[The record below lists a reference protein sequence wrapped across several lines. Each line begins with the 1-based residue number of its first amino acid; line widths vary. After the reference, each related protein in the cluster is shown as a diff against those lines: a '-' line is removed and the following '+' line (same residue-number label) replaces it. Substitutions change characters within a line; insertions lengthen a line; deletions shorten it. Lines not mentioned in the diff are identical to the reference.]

1 METHMSANTEVA
13 TILHLFDD
21 KFGEIE
27 QLLDGLEPAALLWKP
42 FDSSPGNGEAAELG
56 WLVGHSIS
64 ATVYLVRRA
73 VWICERLEWE
83 SVVGDKGAELFG
95 PEDRD
100 PGALLARSRSAQ
112 ALVHELLTGFSPE
125 DLERS
130 RALPHRADRTRNARE
145 DILHAL
151 EHMSQHIGH
160 AQLTR
165 QLWALPAD

>member
-1 METHMSANTEVA
+1 MSTSTEVA
-13 TILHLFDD
+13 TILHLFDN
-21 KFGEIE
+21 KFDEIE

-42 FDSSPGNGEAAELG
+42 FDSSPWNGESAELG
-56 WLVGHSIS
+56 WLIGHSIS

-73 VWICERLEWE
+73 VWICERAEWE
-83 SVVGDKGAELFG
+83 SVVGDKGPELFG
-95 PEDRD
+95 HDDRE

-112 ALVHELLTGFSPE
+112 ALVHDLLAGFSSE

-130 RALPHRADRTRNARE
+130 RALPHSPERTRNARE
-145 DILHAL
+145 DVLHAL